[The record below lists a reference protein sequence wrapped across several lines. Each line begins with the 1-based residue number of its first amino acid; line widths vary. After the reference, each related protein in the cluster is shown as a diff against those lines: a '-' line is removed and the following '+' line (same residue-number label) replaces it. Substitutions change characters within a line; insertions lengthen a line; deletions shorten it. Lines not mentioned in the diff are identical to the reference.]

1 MRALFLLVVVFAVSG
16 CTSFPLPSDNQGD
29 KTPTSSAAPPKDKK
43 NANSAQ
49 EDQKSSTNYGY
60 HPLDPLPIDLR
71 IPKSKVLDALPD
83 ETIRIAV
90 GTVSL
95 DGAITFGPAKI
106 GASGKNYV
114 VILDYIK
121 FGTDS
126 FGVAVS
132 NNNGV
137 RTAKLLPESEA
148 SKADV
153 VVPVYIGVGLRLTA
167 NILVK
172 NVSADLDLGSLFA
185 LGVAA
190 KAGQVSGTLVIQTL
204 GVSGPEISGL
214 IPMPGEISESTIQN
228 AILALASIKAKIYD
242 PKTLITPRVVGVFN
256 NLGGGDTT
264 INGFISSL
272 LQQPLPF
279 PRPLKTAEKETTKL
293 AVNRTAKR

>member
-16 CTSFPLPSDNQGD
+16 CVSIPLPSDGQSDGTATNSAV
-29 KTPTSSAAPPKDKK
+29 SSKGQKK
-43 NANSAQ
+43 ASSAQ
-49 EDQKSSTNYGY
+49 EGKNSATNYGY

-71 IPKSKVLDALPD
+71 LPKSQVLDALPD

-90 GTVSL
+90 GTVAW
-95 DGAITFGPAKI
+95 DGAITFGPAKL
-106 GASGKNYV
+106 GVSGSNYV

-126 FGVAVS
+126 FAVAVS
-132 NNNGV
+132 SDINGV
-137 RTAKLLPESEA
+137 RTAKVLPDSDA

-167 NILVK
+167 NIAVK
-172 NVSADLDLGSLFA
+172 KAGVDLGSLFA

-190 KAGQVSGTLVIQTL
+190 QAGKISGTLVIQTL

-242 PKTLITPRVVGVFN
+242 PKTLITPRVVGVYN
-256 NLGGGDTT
+256 NLGGGETT
-264 INGFISSL
+264 INGFISTL
-272 LQQPLPF
+272 LQRPLPF

-293 AVNRTAKR
+293 AVNRTVKR